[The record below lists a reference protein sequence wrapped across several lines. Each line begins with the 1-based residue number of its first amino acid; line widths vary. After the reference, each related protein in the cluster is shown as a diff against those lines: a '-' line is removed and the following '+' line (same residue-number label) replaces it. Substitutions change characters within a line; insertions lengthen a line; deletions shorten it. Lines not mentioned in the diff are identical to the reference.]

1 MADLPVLW
9 VVCDLNVGFELLC
22 ATVVQLFSKFT
33 FFVVAGGQTALH
45 KENVHCP
52 IYLWEWVWSHAKFP
66 IRSCCANTMGLAGLQ
81 DTHLALER
89 GATEGDGH
97 DSGTMPTAQTHYTA
111 EREGGVKLKTDLM
124 ILRIHRLDDLKDTQA
139 VISAKQGGNQRCSA
153 VILKSH
159 THNGLFHILSKSGM
173 HSTPWMF
180 INICVL
186 VDILWVHSN
195 LLHV

>member
-81 DTHLALER
+81 DST
-89 GATEGDGH
+89 
-97 DSGTMPTAQTHYTA
+97 SGTW
-111 EREGGVKLKTDLM
+111 ERSYRRWWAWLRNNANSTDSLHRWERRRSKTQN
-124 ILRIHRLDDLKDTQA
+124 RLDDLKDTQA
-139 VISAKQGGNQRCSA
+139 VISAKQEGNQRCSA

-159 THNGLFHILSKSGM
+159 THNGLFQILSKSGM